1 MFFIF
6 TSSQRNLFTHNK
18 SDSMWLAI
26 AYSYLNSFI
35 CSRCVVLSNYTKP
48 YNLQYN
54 VVCLS
59 CDIERE
65 YRQHGHTYSIS
76 RAVVSQL
83 LFIAPVPVNTN
94 NTTFEV
100 NQPIYVTTFCLIHL
114 TETHHLVNNLL
125 MFFYDISFMR
135 LEIKYRY

>member
-6 TSSQRNLFTHNK
+6 TGSQRNVFTHYK
-18 SDSMWLAI
+18 SDWLQLI
-26 AYSYLNSFI
+26 AYSYLNQFI
-35 CSRCVVLSNYTKP
+35 VLSNYTKP
-48 YNLQYN
+48 YNLQYT

-59 CDIERE
+59 HDRARIPPAWTHVQ
-65 YRQHGHTYSIS
+65 YLS

-83 LFIAPVPVNTN
+83 LFIVPVPVNTN

-100 NQPIYVTTFCLIHL
+100 NQLIYVTTFCLIHL

-135 LEIKYRY
+135 LEIKYRVLHIK

>member
-6 TSSQRNLFTHNK
+6 IGSQRNLFTHYK
-18 SDSMWLAI
+18 SDSIWLAV

-35 CSRCVVLSNYTKP
+35 VLSNSTKP
-48 YNLQYN
+48 YNLQYT

-100 NQPIYVTTFCLIHL
+100 NQPICVTTLCLIHL

>member
-6 TSSQRNLFTHNK
+6 TGSQRNLFTHYK
-18 SDSMWLAI
+18 SDSIWLSI

-35 CSRCVVLSNYTKP
+35 VLTNYTKP
-48 YNLQYN
+48 YNSQYI

-65 YRQHGHTYSIS
+65 YHQHGHTYSIS

-135 LEIKYRY
+135 LEINRYYI